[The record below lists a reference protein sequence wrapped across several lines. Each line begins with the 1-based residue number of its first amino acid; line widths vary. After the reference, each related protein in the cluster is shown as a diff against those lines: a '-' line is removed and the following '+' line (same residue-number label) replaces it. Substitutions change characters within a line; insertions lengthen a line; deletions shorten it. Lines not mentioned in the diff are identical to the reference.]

1 MQIKLFTIPLTDD
14 GTAQD
19 EMNRFLKA
27 QKIVKIESQ
36 FISES
41 GGAMWCFCV
50 TFLSNGK
57 GNQSSY
63 SAGKKVDYKK
73 LLSEEA
79 FRRIFKLRDIRKELA
94 SEDAVPAYAVFT
106 DLELSEMA
114 KPDHPNADS
123 IFGNPGIAGNR
134 FEKYG
139 KAMLEIY
146 IAQVAQV

>member
-14 GTAQD
+14 GSAQD
-19 EMNRFLKA
+19 EMNRFLQA

-50 TFLSNGK
+50 SFLSNCQGS
-57 GNQSSY
+57 QASY
-63 SAGKKVDYKK
+63 PPGKKVDYKN

-79 FRRIFKLRDIRKELA
+79 FQRFSKLRDIRKELA

-106 DLELSEMA
+106 DVELSEMA
-114 KPDHPNADS
+114 KSENLDATS
-123 IFGNPGIAGNR
+123 ILGIRGIAGKR

-139 KAMLEIY
+139 KAMLEKY
-146 IAQVAQV
+146 SGQVSQI